1 MDLFLLFIAVVAA
14 FVFICVAAAKLYP
27 RFSGQSEAEAEAD
40 VTGVAPDA
48 GRVKPGEN
56 LGG

>member
-1 MDLFLLFIAVVAA
+1 MDIFLLFLAVVAA
-14 FVFICVAAAKLYP
+14 FVLLCVAAAKLYP
-27 RFSGQSEAEAEAD
+27 RFSRQSEAEAEAD
-40 VTGVAPDA
+40 ITGVGPEA